1 MVTRGI
7 VQILLEPHI
16 LLILLCRCEFSL
28 HSMLSLCLLQSARTT
43 LLLPYVLVLSTEPCY
58 TILKPL
64 YILFYSVHTIFID
77 PSRTMG
83 TRSGAYD
90 SSVLVWFVQRG
101 Q

>member
-16 LLILLCRCEFSL
+16 LLHLLCGCEFSL
-28 HSMLSLCLLQSARTT
+28 HSLCLLQSAWTT
-43 LLLPYVLVLSTEPCY
+43 LLLPYVIVLSTEPCY